1 MTPDRDILM
10 RIAEGDA
17 AAFREVFDLYYP
29 KVLAFM
35 AAYARTRGDAEDLA
49 QNVFVKLWTARQ
61 TLPGIRSFGAYL
73 FRMSRNAALDYCK
86 KNRLLFD
93 LDESYP
99 EEQTVALDEDY
110 FAREIRQ
117 RMERQIAAMPEK
129 RRQVITMSRIE
140 GLSNDEIAAALGISK
155 KTVENHI
162 NAALRALRK
171 VSS

>member
-1 MTPDRDILM
+1 
-10 RIAEGDA
+10 
-17 AAFREVFDLYYP
+17 
-29 KVLAFM
+29 
-35 AAYARTRGDAEDLA
+35 
-49 QNVFVKLWTARQ
+49 
-61 TLPGIRSFGAYL
+61 
-73 FRMSRNAALDYCK
+73 MSRNAALDYCK
-86 KNRLLFD
+86 KNRILFD
-93 LDESYP
+93 LDESCP